1 MDVGNTV
8 TLFLDPKLDNSFMK
22 SLHHDLQ
29 SVYGKKILTT
39 SQQVISTLLSK
50 PLLSSIQPQL
60 KVGFKQKWLCT
71 PHPPQLY
78 SKYKEMT
85 TQCKC
90 AQSQTTTLAFL

>member
-39 SQQVISTLLSK
+39 SQQVISALFSK
-50 PLLSSIQPQL
+50 PQLSSIQPQL
-60 KVGFKQKWLCT
+60 EVGFTRKWLS
-71 PHPPQLY
+71 PPQ
-78 SKYKEMT
+78 
-85 TQCKC
+85 
-90 AQSQTTTLAFL
+90 AVTLLQI

>member
-39 SQQVISTLLSK
+39 SQQVISALFSK
-50 PLLSSIQPQL
+50 PQLSSIQPQL
-60 KVGFKQKWLCT
+60 EVGFTRKWLS
-71 PHPPQLY
+71 PPPP
-78 SKYKEMT
+78 K
-85 TQCKC
+85 
-90 AQSQTTTLAFL
+90 